1 MNVTTHERPGVYSVY
16 GASSLVRGSGGR
28 KTVGLAAVNTK
39 AEAGVI
45 QTITSYEE
53 AVSTFGSQ
61 ADSQDMAE
69 LIRVIL
75 LNGAA
80 AVLLHLLG
88 GCELLQ
94 RGGADLRAS
103 PGDRRR
109 WFRRGRR
116 LPSGQAGGHLLVH
129 RPAVWPVSGGAGRQK
144 PADPE
149 PESDPG
155 GREGADHL
163 TGYVIT
169 AQGVTTILPA
179 PVSWCFQYTSGVPCD
194 SFRLRCIWDGDNQVR
209 PEEWALFQALEGGE
223 VQFTGVVDEC
233 ETVLGP
239 EGAFFEVSG
248 RGMAA
253 RLLDNEALSQDYE
266 LAAPADIL
274 RDHVEPY
281 GIQTEGGAA
290 LGPVSRFSVAA
301 GSSEWAVLYE
311 FARYHNGICPRFD
324 REGRLI
330 LSPWPDTREIAL
342 DDAVPVERLSCR
354 VRRYGVLSQV
364 VVRDRYQN
372 RTETVENP
380 AFQALGGHRRQVVTM
395 PGKSQ
400 YQAMRYSGRFQL
412 ERSAAEQ
419 LWIQAEIPMLFFA
432 QPGDLVRLERSN
444 WGRNGR
450 YRVMEAQVGQDESGG
465 WTRLELAPPD
475 VIL

>member
-1 MNVTTHERPGVYSVY
+1 M
-16 GASSLVRGSGGR
+16 RGR
-28 KTVGLAAVNTK
+28 
-39 AEAGVI
+39 I
-45 QTITSYEE
+45 ITSDHRI
-53 AVSTFGSQ
+53 F
-61 ADSQDMAE
+61 E
-69 LIRVIL
+69 LP
-75 LNGAA
+75 
-80 AVLLHLLG
+80 VLL
-88 GCELLQ
+88 
-94 RGGADLRAS
+94 
-103 PGDRRR
+103 R
-109 WFRRGRR
+109 WNITY
-116 LPSGQAGGHLLVH
+116 
-129 RPAVWPVSGGAGRQK
+129 
-144 PADPE
+144 
-149 PESDPG
+149 
-155 GREGADHL
+155 
-163 TGYVIT
+163 TG
-169 AQGVTTILPA
+169 
-179 PVSWCFQYTSGVPCD
+179 GVPCD
-194 SFRLRCIWDGDNQVR
+194 SYEVTCVYDRTMAELLHLAAGFLALDENGGVLLRGI
-209 PEEWALFQALEGGE
+209 
-223 VQFTGVVDEC
+223 VDEY
-233 ETVLGP
+233 EVKLTAAGLTVTIC
-239 EGAFFEVSG
+239 G
-248 RGMAA
+248 RGYAA

-266 LAAPADIL
+266 LATPADIL

-281 GIQTEGGAA
+281 GIRTEGGAA

-330 LSPWPDTREIAL
+330 LSPWADTREIAL

-372 RTETVENP
+372 RTETVDNP
-380 AFQALGGHRRQVVTM
+380 AFQALGGRRRQVVTM

-419 LWIQAEIPMLFFA
+419 LRIQAEIPVLFFA
-432 QPGDLVRLERSN
+432 QPGDLVRLERSG

>member
-1 MNVTTHERPGVYSVY
+1 MTAYVTTAAGRTFQLPVPLSWELNYTAGVPSD
-16 GASSLVRGSGGR
+16 SFWVRCPWQAGQGTDPAEWVRFS
-28 KTVGLAAVNTK
+28 A
-39 AEAGVI
+39 AEAGETVF
-45 QTITSYEE
+45 S
-53 AVSTFGSQ
+53 
-61 ADSQDMAE
+61 
-69 LIRVIL
+69 
-75 LNGAA
+75 
-80 AVLLHLLG
+80 
-88 GCELLQ
+88 
-94 RGGADLRAS
+94 
-103 PGDRRR
+103 
-109 WFRRGRR
+109 
-116 LPSGQAGGHLLVH
+116 
-129 RPAVWPVSGGAGRQK
+129 
-144 PADPE
+144 
-149 PESDPG
+149 
-155 GREGADHL
+155 
-163 TGYVIT
+163 
-169 AQGVTTILPA
+169 
-179 PVSWCFQYTSGVPCD
+179 
-194 SFRLRCIWDGDNQVR
+194 
-209 PEEWALFQALEGGE
+209 
-223 VQFTGVVDEC
+223 GVVDEC
-233 ETVLGP
+233 EVNQGA
-239 EGAFFEVSG
+239 EGLRLEVSG

-253 RLLDNEALSQDYE
+253 LLLDNEALGQDYGTATLE
-266 LAAPADIL
+266 DIL

>member
-1 MNVTTHERPGVYSVY
+1 M
-16 GASSLVRGSGGR
+16 
-28 KTVGLAAVNTK
+28 
-39 AEAGVI
+39 
-45 QTITSYEE
+45 
-53 AVSTFGSQ
+53 
-61 ADSQDMAE
+61 
-69 LIRVIL
+69 
-75 LNGAA
+75 
-80 AVLLHLLG
+80 
-88 GCELLQ
+88 
-94 RGGADLRAS
+94 
-103 PGDRRR
+103 
-109 WFRRGRR
+109 
-116 LPSGQAGGHLLVH
+116 
-129 RPAVWPVSGGAGRQK
+129 
-144 PADPE
+144 
-149 PESDPG
+149 
-155 GREGADHL
+155 

-253 RLLDNEALSQDYE
+253 RLLDNESRPVTYQGAT
-266 LAAPADIL
+266 LAEIVRCHAA
-274 RDHVEPY
+274 PY
-281 GIQTEGGAA
+281 GISCAEIAPVSADSVYTVAAGTSQWTEGGAA

>member
-1 MNVTTHERPGVYSVY
+1 M
-16 GASSLVRGSGGR
+16 
-28 KTVGLAAVNTK
+28 
-39 AEAGVI
+39 
-45 QTITSYEE
+45 
-53 AVSTFGSQ
+53 
-61 ADSQDMAE
+61 
-69 LIRVIL
+69 
-75 LNGAA
+75 
-80 AVLLHLLG
+80 
-88 GCELLQ
+88 
-94 RGGADLRAS
+94 
-103 PGDRRR
+103 
-109 WFRRGRR
+109 
-116 LPSGQAGGHLLVH
+116 
-129 RPAVWPVSGGAGRQK
+129 
-144 PADPE
+144 
-149 PESDPG
+149 
-155 GREGADHL
+155 
-163 TGYVIT
+163 
-169 AQGVTTILPA
+169 
-179 PVSWCFQYTSGVPCD
+179 
-194 SFRLRCIWDGDNQVR
+194 
-209 PEEWALFQALEGGE
+209 
-223 VQFTGVVDEC
+223 
-233 ETVLGP
+233 
-239 EGAFFEVSG
+239 
-248 RGMAA
+248 
-253 RLLDNEALSQDYE
+253 
-266 LAAPADIL
+266 
-274 RDHVEPY
+274 
-281 GIQTEGGAA
+281 
-290 LGPVSRFSVAA
+290 
-301 GSSEWAVLYE
+301 LYE

>member
-1 MNVTTHERPGVYSVY
+1 MM
-16 GASSLVRGSGGR
+16 RG
-28 KTVGLAAVNTK
+28 
-39 AEAGVI
+39 
-45 QTITSYEE
+45 
-53 AVSTFGSQ
+53 
-61 ADSQDMAE
+61 
-69 LIRVIL
+69 
-75 LNGAA
+75 
-80 AVLLHLLG
+80 
-88 GCELLQ
+88 ELLCW
-94 RGGADLRAS
+94 D
-103 PGDRRR
+103 
-109 WFRRGRR
+109 GRR
-116 LPSGQAGGHLLVH
+116 IRLPD
-129 RPAVWPVSGGAGRQK
+129 AVEWR
-144 PADPE
+144 
-149 PESDPG
+149 
-155 GREGADHL
+155 
-163 TGYVIT
+163 
-169 AQGVTTILPA
+169 
-179 PVSWCFQYTSGVPCD
+179 FQYGCGTPCD
-194 SFRLRCIWDGDNQVR
+194 SFQLRCIWEGENAVQ
-209 PEEWALFQALEGGE
+209 PAEWSTFQALEGGE
-223 VQFTGVVDEC
+223 VKFTGVVDEC
-233 ETVLGP
+233 ETVRTSQGSY
-239 EGAFFEVSG
+239 FEVSG

>member
-1 MNVTTHERPGVYSVY
+1 M
-16 GASSLVRGSGGR
+16 
-28 KTVGLAAVNTK
+28 
-39 AEAGVI
+39 
-45 QTITSYEE
+45 
-53 AVSTFGSQ
+53 
-61 ADSQDMAE
+61 
-69 LIRVIL
+69 
-75 LNGAA
+75 
-80 AVLLHLLG
+80 
-88 GCELLQ
+88 
-94 RGGADLRAS
+94 
-103 PGDRRR
+103 
-109 WFRRGRR
+109 
-116 LPSGQAGGHLLVH
+116 
-129 RPAVWPVSGGAGRQK
+129 
-144 PADPE
+144 
-149 PESDPG
+149 
-155 GREGADHL
+155 
-163 TGYVIT
+163 TGYVTT
-169 AQGVTTILPA
+169 AQGVTTVLPT

-194 SFRLRCIWDGDNQVR
+194 SFRLRCIWDGDNQVK
-209 PEEWALFQALEGGE
+209 PEEWAMFQALKDGE
-223 VQFTGVVDEC
+223 VRFTGVVDEC
-233 ETVLGP
+233 EILLGP

-266 LAAPADIL
+266 LATPADIL

-281 GIQTEGGAA
+281 GIRTEGGAA

-330 LSPWPDTREIAL
+330 LSPWADTREIAL

-364 VVRDRYQN
+364 GR
-372 RTETVENP
+372 
-380 AFQALGGHRRQVVTM
+380 RRQVVTM

-419 LWIQAEIPMLFFA
+419 LRIQAEIPMLFFA
-432 QPGDLVRLERSN
+432 QPGDLMRLERSN